1 MRSTVGEELGDD
13 AVHAALSLGTEPVV
27 ASPGM
32 DAGQAL
38 ADLTEISAQIESAV
52 LADHDGSV
60 VASTLADE
68 NAAKSFAEAAA
79 ELLAAADDVRR
90 EPGSEPLVQ
99 MEGAA
104 YDGSVFVAK
113 DDRHLVAA
121 VTKPRPTVGLVFYD
135 LKTCLRMLERE
146 EEAKAA
152 KATKTATQRRT
163 TKKKTEEADGE
174 SA

>member
-1 MRSTVGEELGDD
+1 
-13 AVHAALSLGTEPVV
+13 
-27 ASPGM
+27 M
-32 DAGQAL
+32 DAAQAL
-38 ADLTEISAQIESAV
+38 ADLTEISAQIEAAV

-68 NAAKSFAEAAA
+68 EAARSFAEVAA
-79 ELLAAADDVRR
+79 ELLVAADGVRA

-99 MEGAA
+99 VEGAVH
-104 YDGSVFVAK
+104 DGSVFVAK
-113 DDRHLVAA
+113 DDSHLVAA

-152 KATKTATQRRT
+152 KATKTATRRRT

-174 SA
+174 GA